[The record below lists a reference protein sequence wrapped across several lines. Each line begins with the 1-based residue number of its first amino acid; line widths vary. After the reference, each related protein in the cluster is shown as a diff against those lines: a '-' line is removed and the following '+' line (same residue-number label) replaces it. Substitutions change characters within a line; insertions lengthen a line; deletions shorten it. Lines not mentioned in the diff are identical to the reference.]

1 MKRTLASKNGFT
13 LIHDEYYNDFYFG
26 TERQINTLSMP
37 CNQYGT
43 LKEIRTE
50 LERWKKEV
58 DFDNPFMLE
67 VENAFLLA
75 LSQF

>member
-1 MKRTLASKNGFT
+1 MKRTLAVKNGFT
-13 LIHDEYYNDFYFG
+13 LVHDEYYNDFYFG
-26 TERQINTLSMP
+26 NERQINTMSMP

-43 LKEIRTE
+43 LKEIRAE

-67 VENAFLLA
+67 VENAFLSA
-75 LSQF
+75 LSEF